1 LIVIIDVLEEISDV
15 VTVLRASFIS
25 RL

>member
-1 LIVIIDVLEEISDV
+1 LIVVIDVLEEISDV
-15 VTVLRASFIS
+15 VTVLRGSFIS